1 MIRPVSLLIALLAAV
16 GADAATAAPDSALM
30 AKAGRAYADCEW
42 ASAAALYNM
51 AADKDPGDTEAYV
64 RATICHAIRK
74 DTAEAVGTIERAM
87 AHAVPLD
94 SILKGLRSE
103 AFEIKKPEIYT
114 GLLETAGNN
123 MPWLRRPLDMQL
135 MRYAA
140 YRRDPEAME
149 RYAARMLAGMPG
161 DTEAMAILA
170 KAHAMQGRFDEA
182 ITDWQRVLA
191 AKPDD
196 RRALLEIGNYYAI
209 TGDSERALPYLEKA
223 QAVKATPYVAEMI
236 HKLRATQ

>member
-1 MIRPVSLLIALLAAV
+1 MCIR
-16 GADAATAAPDSALM
+16 DS
-30 AKAGRAYADCEW
+30 
-42 ASAAALYNM
+42 
-51 AADKDPGDTEAYV
+51 GDTEAYV
-64 RATICHAIRK
+64 RATICYAIRK

>member
-64 RATICHAIRK
+64 RATICYAIRK

-114 GLLETAGNN
+114 GLL
-123 MPWLRRPLDMQL
+123 
-135 MRYAA
+135 
-140 YRRDPEAME
+140 
-149 RYAARMLAGMPG
+149 
-161 DTEAMAILA
+161 
-170 KAHAMQGRFDEA
+170 
-182 ITDWQRVLA
+182 
-191 AKPDD
+191 
-196 RRALLEIGNYYAI
+196 
-209 TGDSERALPYLEKA
+209 
-223 QAVKATPYVAEMI
+223 
-236 HKLRATQ
+236 

>member
-1 MIRPVSLLIALLAAV
+1 MLAAV
-16 GADAATAAPDSALM
+16 GADAATAAPDSALV
-30 AKAGRAYADCEW
+30 AKAGRAYSDCEW

-64 RATICHAIRK
+64 RATICYAIRK
-74 DTAEAVGTIERAM
+74 DTAEAAGTIERAM

-94 SILKGLRSE
+94 SILQGLRSE

-140 YRRDPEAME
+140 YRRDPVAME
-149 RYAARMLAGMPG
+149 RYAVRMLAGMPG
-161 DTEAMAILA
+161 DTEARIA